1 MEWIPTD
8 EKILDMDLLD
18 SSNWPYWIRL
28 AQICGIRLWKVAHVT
43 IVVNVHIGHVHLFI
57 IIELSI
63 FVKLVVPVVEVFH

>member
-8 EKILDMDLLD
+8 EKILDMDLLLD
-18 SSNWPYWIRL
+18 SSDWPYRIRL

-57 IIELSI
+57 IHESPIP
-63 FVKLVVPVVEVFH
+63 VKRLQISK